1 MRLDHRKAAEHLC
14 RSVRL
19 IAAWPSRPSELTDGL
34 YPEAVPAHV
43 AGGSKRCF
51 AGGSSCAKRTFAY
64 AHLSALPIRQAN
76 EAVGARLAAVTAK
89 RESGGVATA
98 VGESAIA

>member
-1 MRLDHRKAAEHLC
+1 MSLVGQNAALQ
-14 RSVRL
+14 
-19 IAAWPSRPSELTDGL
+19 AAALG
-34 YPEAVPAHV
+34 
-43 AGGSKRCF
+43 
-51 AGGSSCAKRTFAY
+51 AKRTFAY

-98 VGESAIA
+98 VGESAIV